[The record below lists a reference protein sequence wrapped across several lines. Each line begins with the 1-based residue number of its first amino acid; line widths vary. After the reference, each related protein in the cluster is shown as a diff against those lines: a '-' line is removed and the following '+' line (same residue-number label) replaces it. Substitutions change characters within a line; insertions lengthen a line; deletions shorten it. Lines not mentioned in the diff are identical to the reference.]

1 MKTQEKVPVY
11 LKHTLR
17 DLRVR
22 KGLPQSDAAKMMGV
36 TGPTLRKWE
45 KDSSGLTMQQIWKI
59 SRIYSIPQEYIF
71 FGSSKDFNER
81 ISNHAQQAGHDE

>member
-71 FGSSKDFNER
+71 FGSSKDFVEKLNEKKEE
-81 ISNHAQQAGHDE
+81 I

>member
-1 MKTQEKVPVY
+1 MDIPEKVPVY

-36 TGPTLRKWE
+36 TEPTLRRWE
-45 KDSSGLTMQQIWKI
+45 KDSSDLTMQQIWKI
-59 SRIYSIPQEYIF
+59 SKIYSIPQDYIF
-71 FGSSKDFNER
+71 FGSNNAFSEKL
-81 ISNHAQQAGHDE
+81 DEQKEVYK

>member
-45 KDSSGLTMQQIWKI
+45 KDSSNLKMQQIWKI
-59 SRIYSIPQEYIF
+59 SKMYSIPQEYIF
-71 FGSSKDFNER
+71 FGSNNDF
-81 ISNHAQQAGHDE
+81 IKMLDEHKEEI